1 MKITDTMRNTNRN
14 IWSRRLAF
22 QAIYSWS
29 INPCDIKELEAI
41 FESDE
46 NFEKS
51 DCDYFRDIV
60 RGVIDNIDTIDNSIK
75 KKSRIDIKNINMVE
89 LSIIRCY
96 VYEIIY
102 NKKIAKQILISEYIK
117 LATKFG
123 GQDSYKFIN
132 AFLDNFE
139 TIEK

>member
-46 NFEKS
+46 NGKVQRKCKLCS
-51 DCDYFRDIV
+51 T
-60 RGVIDNIDTIDNSIK
+60 G
-75 KKSRIDIKNINMVE
+75 E
-89 LSIIRCY
+89 LSLKNSFRGGAFMGFCR
-96 VYEIIY
+96 V
-102 NKKIAKQILISEYIK
+102 L
-117 LATKFG
+117 LFG
-123 GQDSYKFIN
+123 SSIFYGLFCFALGNDCLY
-132 AFLDNFE
+132 FL
-139 TIEK
+139 

>member
-1 MKITDTMRNTNRN
+1 
-14 IWSRRLAF
+14 
-22 QAIYSWS
+22 
-29 INPCDIKELEAI
+29 
-41 FESDE
+41 
-46 NFEKS
+46 
-51 DCDYFRDIV
+51 
-60 RGVIDNIDTIDNSIK
+60 
-75 KKSRIDIKNINMVE
+75 MVE

-139 TIEK
+139 TMETWKK

>member
-1 MKITDTMRNTNRN
+1 
-14 IWSRRLAF
+14 
-22 QAIYSWS
+22 
-29 INPCDIKELEAI
+29 
-41 FESDE
+41 
-46 NFEKS
+46 
-51 DCDYFRDIV
+51 
-60 RGVIDNIDTIDNSIK
+60 
-75 KKSRIDIKNINMVE
+75 MVE
-89 LSIIRCY
+89 LSIVRCY

-102 NKKIAKQILISEYIK
+102 NKKIPKQILISESIK

>member
-51 DCDYFRDIV
+51 DGDYFRDIV
-60 RGVIDNIDTIDNSIK
+60 KGVIDNKDTIDNSIK

-102 NKKIAKQILISEYIK
+102 NKKIA
-117 LATKFG
+117 
-123 GQDSYKFIN
+123 
-132 AFLDNFE
+132 
-139 TIEK
+139 